1 VDAQARAV
9 TLPAGIGDTSIR
21 PLKYWTWWL
30 PLFAVAWTLVLFAA
44 FPDAPG
50 LIRRNWPLVG
60 VGFLGAVLGNATAVG
75 GGLVFIPVF
84 ILAYGFHPVTAL
96 KVSFASQSLGMTSGA
111 IGWITKRAVP
121 VRALLVAIPPMLV
134 GSTISSLVIH
144 PNPMLVKGFF
154 GPASIFIGLVT
165 LYLLERD
172 QGRDS
177 LPAGGYLPL
186 MAFSLV
192 GGTLTGWIAIGEG
205 EVIAAFLMLAYG
217 LRAERGI
224 GMGVVLL
231 SINSIYLTLVHHF
244 LLNGIPWEIAMFTG
258 LGCVFGGR
266 LGPHLSHWVGP
277 HRLKIGFAVVAIID
291 GCIFVLQFLLTGS

>member
-1 VDAQARAV
+1 MRAV
-9 TLPAGIGDTSIR
+9 ALPAGIESDAIR

-30 PLFAVAWTLVLFAA
+30 PVFVVAWALALFTG
-44 FPDAPG
+44 FPDAAS
-50 LIRRNWPLVG
+50 LIRQNWPLVG

-96 KVSFASQSLGMTSGA
+96 KVALASQCFGMTSGA
-111 IGWITKRAVP
+111 AGWMAKRAVP
-121 VRALLVAIPPMLV
+121 TRALLVAVPPMLV

-144 PNPMLVKGFF
+144 PNPFLVKGLF

-177 LPAGGYLPL
+177 VPTRAYLPL

-192 GGTLTGWIAIGEG
+192 GGTLTGWIAVGEG

-231 SINSIYLTLVHHF
+231 SINSIYLTLVHQF
-244 LLNGIPWEIAMFTG
+244 LLDGIPWEIAMFTG
-258 LGCVFGGR
+258 FGCVFGGR

-277 HRLKIGFAVVAIID
+277 HRLKIGFAIVAIID
-291 GCIFVLQFLLTGS
+291 GSIFVLQFLLAGS